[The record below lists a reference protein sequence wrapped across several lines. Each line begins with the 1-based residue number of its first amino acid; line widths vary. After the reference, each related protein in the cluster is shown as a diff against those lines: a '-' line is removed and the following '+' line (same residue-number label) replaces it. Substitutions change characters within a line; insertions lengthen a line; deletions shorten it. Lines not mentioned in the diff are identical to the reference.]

1 MLTLNYDE
9 KMMNVEPFYLFLP
22 IFFQI
27 MNSFKFLLDQFPFP
41 LFLAPME
48 EVTDSSFRLI
58 CKSFG
63 ADFLISEFVSSEA
76 LIRDVD
82 KSFKKLSFSE
92 NERPFGIQIFGHD
105 EFSLVKAAL
114 IAEEQNP
121 DFIDINW
128 GCPVKKVVAKGAGSA
143 ILKDIPKMIR
153 LTKSVVEAV
162 KLPVTV
168 KTRLGW
174 DHTDKP
180 IVDVTRKLQDAGI
193 QAITIHGRTRS
204 QLYSGEADW
213 TLIGEI
219 KNSPDIVIPVIGNGD
234 INTPQKALDFKKKY
248 GVDAIMIGRGAIG
261 NPWIFRDVK
270 ALINQEPIQ
279 IPSIHERIE
288 LVLFHLNEASII
300 KGEKSAVLEMRRHY
314 AGYFKGVFNFKPVKM
329 KLMNALSI
337 QECQEAL
344 NLLVSESPDC

>member
-1 MLTLNYDE
+1 
-9 KMMNVEPFYLFLP
+9 MMNY
-22 IFFQI
+22 
-27 MNSFKFLLDQFPFP
+27 FKTLLDQFPFP

-82 KSFKKLSFSE
+82 KSFKKLAFSE

-105 EFSLVKAAL
+105 EHSLIKAAL

-153 LTKSVVEAV
+153 LTKSVVDAV
-162 KLPVTV
+162 KLPITV

-174 DHTDKP
+174 DQTDKP
-180 IVDVTRKLQDAGI
+180 IVEVSKKLQDVGI

-204 QLYSGEADW
+204 QLYSGDADW
-213 TLIGEI
+213 TLIGEV
-219 KNSPDIVIPVIGNGD
+219 KNSPDIIIPVIGNGD
-234 INTPQKALDFKKKY
+234 INTPQKALDFKNKY

-261 NPWIFRDVK
+261 NPWIFRDIK
-270 ALINQEPIQ
+270 SILNQEPIS
-279 IPSIHERIE
+279 IPTIQERIDI
-288 LVLFHLNEASII
+288 VIRHLQEASII

-314 AGYFKGVFNFKPVKM
+314 AGYFKGIYNFKPVKM
-329 KLMNALSI
+329 KLMTAFSI

-344 NLLVSESPDC
+344 NLQEFESPDC